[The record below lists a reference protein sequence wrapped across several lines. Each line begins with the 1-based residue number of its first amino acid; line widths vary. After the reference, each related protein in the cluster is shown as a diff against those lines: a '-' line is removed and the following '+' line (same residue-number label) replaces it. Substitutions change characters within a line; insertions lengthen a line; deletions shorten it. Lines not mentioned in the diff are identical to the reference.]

1 MLAHLIPEFVA
12 GVLATLIRMKQH
24 LFWTAPPFA
33 TLRRSAWRRKS
44 LKTTTPRSGEQTN
57 VSLLERGGT
66 SPTLDKLEELCS
78 ALGIHPVSLVAAC
91 YMRKENTGDIRRF
104 LSHVEDELQLI
115 GMSST
120 MEKEGRCDI

>member
-1 MLAHLIPEFVA
+1 MELRKAFGASLRQVHLQKGLTQED
-12 GVLATLIRMKQH
+12 
-24 LFWTAPPFA
+24 FA
-33 TLRRSAWRRKS
+33 LVSSR
-44 LKTTTPRSGEQTN
+44 TN

-91 YMRKENTGDIRRF
+91 YMRKENTWDIRRF
-104 LSHVEDELQLI
+104 LSRVEDELQLI

-120 MEKEGRCDI
+120 MEKEGRSNI

>member
-1 MLAHLIPEFVA
+1 MELRKAF
-12 GVLATLIRMKQH
+12 G
-24 LFWTAPPFA
+24 A
-33 TLRRSAWRRKS
+33 TLRQVLLQKNLTQEDFALVSSR
-44 LKTTTPRSGEQTN
+44 TN

-91 YMRKENTGDIRRF
+91 YMRKENTGDIRKF
-104 LSHVEDELQLI
+104 LSHVENELQLI
-115 GMSST
+115 GMSLT

>member
-1 MLAHLIPEFVA
+1 MELRKAF
-12 GVLATLIRMKQH
+12 G
-24 LFWTAPPFA
+24 A
-33 TLRRSAWRRKS
+33 TLRRVRLQKGLTQEDFALVSSR
-44 LKTTTPRSGEQTN
+44 TN

-78 ALGIHPVSLVAAC
+78 VLGIHPVSLVAAC
-91 YMRKENTGDIRRF
+91 YMRKENTGDIRKF

-120 MEKEGRCDI
+120 TEKVGRSNI